1 MRFKGL
7 DLNLM
12 VALDV
17 LLEERNVSRAARRLH
32 VTQPAMSA
40 ALGRLRAFFHDDI
53 LVTHGKRMIPTSTG
67 ESLGPLVKSILAEVD
82 VLVSTATMFD
92 PAHSQRTFRIAASDY
107 ITTVLLTPLV
117 AALERSAPGV
127 SLEIRLTS
135 EQSVPQL
142 DRGDIDLLFTPTQYI
157 SGDHPADLIFEE
169 DHVVVGWKKNPVFRR
184 KLDEAAFF
192 EAGHVAV
199 LIGGDRGPSF
209 AERQLREM
217 GRKCRVELVAPSF
230 LEVPWLL
237 VRSQRLA
244 VMHRRLAEVMVPALP
259 LAMAPMPFAF
269 PPMREMMQ
277 YHKARQVDAGLTW
290 LRSEARKLAAQL

>member
-40 ALGRLRAFFHDDI
+40 ALGRLRAFFSDDI
-53 LVTHGKRMIPTSTG
+53 LVSHGKQMIPTSTG
-67 ESLGPLVKSILAEVD
+67 ESLGPLIKSILAEVD
-82 VLVSTATMFD
+82 VVVSTATMFD
-92 PAHSQRTFRIAASDY
+92 PLRSERTFRIAASDY
-107 ITTVLLTPLV
+107 ITTVLLTPL
-117 AALERSAPGV
+117 AARLERSAPGV

-142 DRGDIDLLFTPTQYI
+142 DRGEIDLLFTPAQFI
-157 SGDHPADLIFEE
+157 SADHPADLVFEE
-169 DHVVVGWKKNPVFRR
+169 DHVVVGWKKNPLFRR
-184 KLDEAAFF
+184 TLDEAAFF

-199 LIGGDRGPSF
+199 LIGADRGPSF
-209 AERQLREM
+209 AERQLREL
-217 GRKCRVELVAPSF
+217 GRKRRIELVAPSF

-237 VRSQRLA
+237 LHSRRLA

-259 LAMAPMPFAF
+259 LAIAPMPFAF
-269 PPMREMMQ
+269 PQMHEMMQ

-290 LRSEARKLAAQL
+290 LRTEVQQSVRDL